1 MSATNR
7 GRARIEYD
15 SYYTPED
22 VIHNFLNNYNLDM
35 NGLHILEPSAGTGNF
50 CKVLRER
57 YPTSKISA
65 IELNEENK
73 NILKLYC
80 DSVKIGDFLSIVK
93 NINVD
98 IVIGNPP
105 YSLALEF
112 MEKLF
117 KITKPNTKIIML
129 LRTAFLESKK
139 RHNFWQKHPLN
150 GLYTL
155 SQRPSFTG
163 TGTDATSYSIMVWDG
178 TEKQVIK
185 VI

>member
-22 VIHNFLNNYNLDM
+22 AIHNFLNNYNLDM

-73 NILKLYC
+73 NILKLYL
-80 DSVKIGDFLSIVK
+80 VNFKQWFLK
-93 NINVD
+93 N
-98 IVIGNPP
+98 
-105 YSLALEF
+105 
-112 MEKLF
+112 
-117 KITKPNTKIIML
+117 NTKAAYLKIVL
-129 LRTAFLESKK
+129 TFKK
-139 RHNFWQKHPLN
+139 YNF
-150 GLYTL
+150 
-155 SQRPSFTG
+155 
-163 TGTDATSYSIMVWDG
+163 
-178 TEKQVIK
+178 
-185 VI
+185 